1 MKILLKKYR
10 IALQAGKFLVASRI
24 EEIILKY
31 AETFEFERKDKII
44 EALTL
49 ASI

>member
-1 MKILLKKYR
+1 MTTLLKKYKY
-10 IALQAGKFLVASRI
+10 ALKYNKREIASRI

>member
-10 IALQAGKFLVASRI
+10 IALQAGKLPVASRI

>member
-10 IALQAGKFLVASRI
+10 HALKTGNFPVAARI
-24 EEIILKY
+24 EVIILKY
-31 AETFEFERKDKII
+31 AETFEFERKDRII

>member
-10 IALQAGKFLVASRI
+10 HALKAGKFPVAARI
-24 EEIILKY
+24 EVVILKY
-31 AETFEFERKDKII
+31 AESFEFERKDKII